1 MTKPK
6 DPQPILIRRPDVPAR
21 YGFSERQ
28 IKRWIHERKLRVVK
42 PSGKTGP
49 CYLRTADLDALIE
62 ASTIPA
68 RKTSKST

>member
-1 MTKPK
+1 MTRPQE
-6 DPQPILIRRPDVPAR
+6 PQPVLIRPADVPAR
-21 YGFSERQ
+21 YGFTARQ
-28 IKRWIHERKLRVVK
+28 IKRWVTERRLRVVK

-68 RKTSKST
+68 GRKPTS